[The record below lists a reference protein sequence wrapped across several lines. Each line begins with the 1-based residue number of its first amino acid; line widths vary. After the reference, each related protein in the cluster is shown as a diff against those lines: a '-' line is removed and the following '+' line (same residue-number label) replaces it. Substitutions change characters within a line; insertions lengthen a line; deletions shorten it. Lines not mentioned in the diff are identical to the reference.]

1 MIAGLDPCVSQSAQR
16 IANFGRISRMF
27 AFLVSMSPSKRTNL
41 AAFFVAATAFVS
53 GVLVMNL
60 TPSFCRADEIPA
72 KAVPIRDWN
81 SAGST
86 AFVAESR
93 LYVQLAEVKKDEV
106 LKLPRFIGV
115 VKQVTWLNGS
125 PAELSVQPE
134 PDHWTVRLTTLPG
147 DQTIATQQILVL
159 QFDEPPKLFSN
170 RTPVIADEEGILL
183 LRAREGIVN
192 GANLRFEP
200 QPHKNTI
207 GYWGNENDWAEWQ
220 FHVDNPGD
228 YELEILQ
235 GCGKGHGGSTVTV
248 ETAGQSIRFEVQE
261 TGHFQNFVWKR
272 LGKVSL
278 TQSSDFALTVK
289 CLKKVS
295 GAVMDVRAIRLAPM
309 NSKRSFQSELVAP
322 EALPTQ
328 K

>member
-1 MIAGLDPCVSQSAQR
+1 MIAGLDPHASQNTQAFPH
-16 IANFGRISRMF
+16 FGRISGML
-27 AFLVSMSPSKRTNL
+27 ASLVSLSQPKRTGL
-41 AAFFVAATAFVS
+41 AGRRVAACVSCVLLITFTA
-53 GVLVMNL
+53 
-60 TPSFCRADEIPA
+60 SFCLADEVPA
-72 KAVPIRDWN
+72 TAVPFRDWN

-86 AFVAESR
+86 ALVAESR
-93 LYVQLAEVKKDEV
+93 LFIQLAEVKKDEV
-106 LKLPRFIGV
+106 LKLPRIIGV

-134 PDHWTVRLTTLPG
+134 PDHWTVRLTSLPG
-147 DQTIATQQILVL
+147 NQTTATQQVLVL

-170 RTPVIADEEGILL
+170 RAPVVADEKGIIL

-207 GYWGNENDWAEWQ
+207 GYWSNENDWAEWQ

-248 ETAGQSIRFEVQE
+248 ETAGQSI
-261 TGHFQNFVWKR
+261 
-272 LGKVSL
+272 
-278 TQSSDFALTVK
+278 
-289 CLKKVS
+289 
-295 GAVMDVRAIRLAPM
+295 
-309 NSKRSFQSELVAP
+309 SF
-322 EALPTQ
+322 
-328 K
+328 

>member
-1 MIAGLDPCVSQSAQR
+1 MIAGLDPHASQNTQAFPH
-16 IANFGRISRMF
+16 FGRISGML
-27 AFLVSMSPSKRTNL
+27 ASLVSLSQPKRTGL
-41 AAFFVAATAFVS
+41 AGRRVAACVSCVLLITFTA
-53 GVLVMNL
+53 
-60 TPSFCRADEIPA
+60 SFCLADEVPA
-72 KAVPIRDWN
+72 TAVPFRDWN

-86 AFVAESR
+86 ALVAESR
-93 LYVQLAEVKKDEV
+93 LFIQLAEVKKDEV
-106 LKLPRFIGV
+106 LKLPRIIGV

-134 PDHWTVRLTTLPG
+134 PDHWTVRLTSLPG
-147 DQTIATQQILVL
+147 NQTTATQQVLVL

-170 RTPVIADEEGILL
+170 RAPVVADEEGIIL
-183 LRAREGIVN
+183 LRAREGVVN

-207 GYWGNENDWAEWQ
+207 GYWSNENDWAEWQ

-248 ETAGQSIRFEVQE
+248 ETAGQSISFEVQE

-278 TQSSDFALTVK
+278 PQSRDFALTVK
-289 CLKKVS
+289 CQKKVS
-295 GAVMDVRAIRLAPM
+295 GAVMDVRAIRLAPL
-309 NSKRSFQSELVAP
+309 NSKRSFTSELVAP